1 MTSDQKRAI
10 ARHMRRY
17 APDCTYADIAISL
30 GVSEQQIKDWTAGV
44 RAEVESKVREWRR
57 AVGVLAMRLR
67 ERGVSY
73 PVVAEMA
80 GISRQHLATC
90 RKEATRG

>member
-1 MTSDQKRAI
+1 MTTEQQRGI

-30 GVSEQQIKDWTAGV
+30 GVSEQQVKDWTRGV
-44 RAEVESKVREWRR
+44 RAEVQSKVREWRR
-57 AVGVLAMRLR
+57 AVGVLALRMREL
-67 ERGVSY
+67 GVSY
-73 PVVAEMA
+73 PVIADHA